1 MPLFEALHQLLNLAL
16 DELPEVEEGQQFTL
30 EPITDWGVTI
40 HTGNRIIEMVEF
52 CGDVIVPCG
61 GTHYA
66 EGYSFID
73 CQCQSCQ
80 VLNAIHEKRLATMQ
94 ETGA

>member
-1 MPLFEALHQLLNLAL
+1 MPQLLEALSQLVALAL
-16 DELPEVEEGQQFTL
+16 EELPEVEPGQQFTL
-30 EPITDWGVTI
+30 EPITDWGVAL

-52 CGDVIVPCG
+52 CG

-66 EGYSFID
+66 EGYNFID

-80 VLNAIHEKRLATMQ
+80 VLNAIHEKRLATMR
-94 ETGA
+94 TGA